1 MALDAPGG
9 QVCDHR
15 AMAGR
20 RVTATD
26 RARSAVAIGLT
37 IGVLFAACGPATPTA
52 SPSGGP
58 AATRTSSPAPT
69 SAGPTPSPEPPAVV
83 YARIERQV
91 EALRGLTAKVPVDPV
106 LLDEPTIAAAVRA
119 DFDRDT
125 PAALLA
131 STERAQRALGLIP
144 PDASLRDLELELL
157 TQQVIGFYD
166 PRTKRMSVKSTTGAL
181 GVLEQITFAHEFDHA
196 LQDQHFDLTRL
207 GTSVADQG
215 DRSLARLSVAEG
227 DATLLMTDWASTALT
242 PLQLLQYLQQSNAGD
257 QQAELDKL
265 PESLRAQLFFPYTS
279 GLAFVQRAYA
289 QGGWPAVDAIYAHPP
304 DSTEQILH
312 PEKYAAGE
320 RPMTVSVPADL
331 AKRLG
336 GGWKVELQ
344 DTFGEF
350 GLQTW
355 LKAAG
360 GLDAQAAADAA
371 AGWGG
376 DRVVL
381 ASHGDAFAIA
391 IETSWDTA
399 ADAQAFAAAAET
411 TRARLAG
418 RTALID
424 PGSTNRVTVFVATD
438 DAAISRL
445 AAALGLAG

>member
-1 MALDAPGG
+1 MVLDAPGG

-20 RVTATD
+20 RVTATR
-26 RARSAVAIGLT
+26 RARSAVAIAVAFGFLLT
-37 IGVLFAACGPATPTA
+37 ACGPATPTT
-52 SPSGGP
+52 SPSAGP
-58 AATRTSSPAPT
+58 TAAPPATPASS
-69 SAGPTPSPEPPAVV
+69 SAAPTPSPEPPAAV
-83 YARIERQV
+83 YARIEQQV
-91 EALRGLTAKVPVDPV
+91 AAIRGLDANVAVNPI
-106 LLDEPTIAAAVRA
+106 LLDEAAIEAALRA

-144 PDASLRDLELELL
+144 PDASLKDLELDLL

-166 PRTKRMSVKSTTGAL
+166 PKTKRMSVKSTTGAL

-196 LQDQHFDLTRL
+196 LQDQHFDLTGL
-207 GTSVADQG
+207 GTAVADQG

-242 PLQLLQYLQQSNAGD
+242 PLQLLQYLQQSDAGA

-265 PESLRAQLFFPYTS
+265 PEALRAQLFFPYTS
-279 GLAFVQRAYA
+279 GLAFVQQAYA
-289 QGGWPAVDAIYAHPP
+289 QGGWAAVDEIYAHPP

-320 RPMTVSVPADL
+320 RAVTVSVPADL

-355 LKAAG
+355 LHAAG
-360 GLDAQAAADAA
+360 GLDTAAAADAA

-381 ASHGDAFAIA
+381 VSHGDAFAIA
-391 IETSWDTA
+391 IETAWDTA
-399 ADAQAFAAAAET
+399 ADAQAFAAAADT

-424 PGSTNRVTVFVATD
+424 PGSTSRVTVFVGSD